1 MADFKP
7 IETQEAFDAAIKD
20 RIERAKKA
28 AADEAAKKYEGWTSP
43 DDAKKS
49 AEQITAL
56 TAQVADLTAKN
67 AAAELGAMRTRL
79 AAETGLPY
87 ALAGRLTGDTEEAIK
102 ADAEAFAKLIA
113 PAPSPSPQFSPE
125 TPATNAQDAALMAM
139 LGELNT

>member
-1 MADFKP
+1 MAEFKP

-67 AAAELGAMRTRL
+67 AAAELGAMRTRI

-113 PAPSPSPQFSPE
+113 SAPSPSPQFSPE